1 MSTAEPQLP
10 PPRKGP
16 NEATMQAMAE
26 LKAGKGVRFDTVA
39 DLMADLTA
47 EDWPSETADALLLTP
62 PAAST

>member
-10 PPRKGP
+10 PPRNEP
-16 NEATMQAMAE
+16 NEATMRAMAE

-47 EDWPSETADALLLTP
+47 ED
-62 PAAST
+62 